1 MQEYQID
8 SDRRE
13 ECGSPISSE
22 RSIQCLRIDFRMI
35 SRVVWSLPGT
45 YGANRGADTRSRKTG
60 ETWDTPTPVSAGQF
74 GLVSN
79 DILLSTNQCDPP
91 CVVLPGRK
99 SNSPSPG
106 AFDLAS
112 W

>member
-22 RSIQCLRIDFRMI
+22 RSIQCLRIDFRMT

-45 YGANRGADTRSRKTG
+45 YGANIVV
-60 ETWDTPTPVSAGQF
+60 PTPGLGKPARLGTPRLQYRHDSSALSRMIFCCRQISAIHPALFCRAGNPTLHPQ
-74 GLVSN
+74 V
-79 DILLSTNQCDPP
+79 LLI
-91 CVVLPGRK
+91 
-99 SNSPSPG
+99 
-106 AFDLAS
+106 
-112 W
+112 